1 MDKQIHEMNE
11 HYTRKK
17 RLQRII
23 ALLCVFIILF
33 TVNHLKMVAHTL
45 SRVPTCGF
53 QEHEHEA
60 GCYDDAGNL
69 ICGMVEHQHTD
80 ACYQE
85 APTLEIEDNPV
96 IDMPVD
102 DGDALSLDLNSDL
115 VVEDVPAP
123 AANAPVET
131 PAYTLGAKALLS
143 DIINSTDLKIK
154 LETIKKVGIVD
165 ADGSQEGLVEI
176 REEDNGDYTIKA
188 LRDFAQVEMAIVLAD
203 EAVVVKLVDGRADAE
218 QAASTVEDE
227 QAEEPSVVDRPEQP
241 APAAEDGQDELTVP
255 TVENEQTEQV
265 EQTVVDEQADQTE
278 QPVVEDGQAE
288 EPTVEDAQ
296 TEQPVVE
303 DGQVEEPA
311 EDEQTPPERT
321 EEPTVEDTQT
331 EQPAADEQVEAPA
344 VDEGTVTGQ
353 TEVSTTEEEPAI
365 KQTEVDTN
373 TGEGTE
379 TEKADSGQEAE
390 EVQVDDTAPA
400 DQEADAG
407 EDEPADDETARV
419 EGELPIT
426 IDTEGEEDKQ
436 AEGGQDEVV
445 YTAGSRIIQVND
457 GSVTLTWPAEAHIPA
472 DVVITIAEIE
482 KGTEDYDILYHQ
494 ALAELPEPEQ
504 AVTQVMR
511 FFDITLFTADG
522 EKIEPDAP
530 VSVQV
535 TVNEI
540 VDSDVAALHCEEV
553 GAPMET
559 VDANAEGE
567 SVAFDAPSF
576 SVYGVNYSKPAE
588 EETISSQVQV
598 DLSRVDTMGAATIEG
613 MSVSLSVSDLLQGTD
628 DAVSSSVDSKIDTE
642 QFVADAKVS
651 SSDVTVENG
660 TITLPA
666 DALDKATVSLQV
678 ETKETNS
685 DYITTVVTHTVD
697 IMLSDYAGRTEETA
711 GEGVTVKAVGENSLP
726 ADAKASVE
734 ENVAVPVSVEVA
746 EGESAAAFDINLT
759 NGNGDAIS
767 GPVAVTVMPS
777 ELNVLAEL
785 PEGAVAKRIEYTLI
799 HIHDDG
805 TSETVDLPAD
815 AVVVDE
821 NGKVESFS
829 FQTESFSTYVL
840 IYTVDFEYND
850 PETGETFMWSFPG
863 QGSYSIAAIMAELG
877 VTGQISD
884 VSLVRTVDAGGSP
897 KALYLSEDKT
907 ALVSEEAFLDT
918 FELTVVVDGKKYV
931 LEVTDDYVPNP
942 TSTNLADFLV
952 SATISAPTDQNGAY
966 VLNPGDK
973 YAINLTFKEEDDGL
987 QFDDNGPL
995 TYRMPDNLLADG
1007 ESGSLTIKVKE
1018 GTQTYS
1024 VPGNT
1029 YVIQRDAEGHD
1040 YLVFNWSTDT
1050 SISHVKAASNTA
1062 IVLTFEGGIR
1072 ENTEKIIFTDGLEKD
1087 IHIDTSNSVSV
1098 SKTADVRKNED
1109 KLIYTVTVVSTGKS
1123 ENVVLTDTLTG
1134 EGLTLDGTSFSARSS
1149 RTNAPV
1155 AGATLTVDPESVNNK
1170 NQFKYEL
1177 GNMENGEVITIQY
1190 AADIDPKVL
1199 KKLNGKTVTTAN
1211 NGVKVVSKGDP
1222 VGDNKT
1228 ITNTIDYTPSI
1239 NKSGATITDGN
1250 NGKKI
1255 LDWTITYNS
1264 EVKVPAGGDTITD
1277 TISANSQSIMKYCG
1291 DGIKVTVYNAN
1302 GEIER
1307 AETTIQWGDLAQKT
1321 DSVWKYVIPTN
1332 DTQPYKYVI
1341 TYQTEVDPSGLNE
1354 ITTVKNDVTT
1364 DGGNSGSGGGQVGPV
1379 GPDIL
1384 LDKQFESI
1392 DHVNKEMT
1400 WKVTFTVPTEG
1411 LNQAVVEDQ
1420 YPKSYQM
1427 WTTIRDEYKGWIFY
1441 DIVKQGSVE
1450 VAGLLSGETWDI
1462 KYGETAATITFYK
1475 DDQPGLKPNTQ
1486 SRLIEVTLKT
1496 VLDENWLELSKL
1508 KDWEYT
1514 RAHTNTV
1521 NLTYDGKVKTDS
1533 DTVTVTAPM
1542 LKKTATPVGVRKV
1555 NGVELPIYQYRVEL
1569 FGVENDVNEIVDTFN
1584 TELLEVYN
1592 GAANNFWVYH
1602 GNNMESVNY
1611 ARMNSTDTSWTTGVP
1626 ATYNN
1631 TTTGI
1636 IIYTNGESL
1645 KKGYRNVQGAYYP
1658 IYGVQYYLTV
1668 KNETAL
1674 AKIMGNAARRED
1686 GKYDIDNT
1694 AEWEGHTGTGKITYE
1709 YKGLEKKLLTP
1720 ESALTQQD
1728 DDIWMDFRITL
1739 NPSGATLNNGEPLM
1753 MRDTVENL
1761 SVDITS
1767 IRAKVGSIQSVEM
1780 QGNTVTYVIPDSTKV
1795 VIEYRAK
1802 AVFADIGATNTT
1814 THIQF
1819 RNTAEVLGYHDDVSG
1834 DAYRRNSG
1842 SGTAS
1847 VPQLNIIKYAAG
1859 NIQSRLQGAVFELLD
1874 QNKQPIVDKENK
1886 AVTFTTDAQGK
1897 AVIEGGMAEHGW
1909 NLTANKLYY
1918 IHETVAPAGYT
1929 LDNTYYQFKISE
1941 NSETDYG
1948 QYLYYSGDNLTV
1960 KNYPGTYV
1968 TVNKVWSDGNEK
1980 HGADTVTIKLQQ
1992 RMKTSSADD
2001 ATWGPWSDNIRK
2013 KVKQSNGEYVWQD
2026 VELTI
2031 ELNANNKWKDSFTDL
2046 ESKVPLNLPALKDT
2060 PDVDA
2065 EYQIVETQV
2074 NGKSLTEA
2082 GVTAHKIEQNASTN
2096 GYSYTVTNTVEA
2108 NTGDLELLKKVTGK
2122 EDTTTQFEF
2131 EITLTAPAGV
2141 TLKSS
2146 YAGTQG
2152 GTQKTFTV
2160 AEGKISGIKLR
2171 HGEKAVINGLPAGT
2185 QYKVEEKNIPKG
2197 FNPTWINQNGII
2209 PNSSGAKVSVSA
2221 ENVFTAEANT
2231 TFSVKKNFIGGNLND
2246 MQFTFKLTQVDADN
2260 STTPVTTKL
2269 ANPVTVTT
2277 DRAAGTEQTMSFA
2290 LPEDFKF
2297 TQDDIGKTFWF
2308 MIEEEVPEEARTS
2321 PFIAEGVKY
2330 ANPCQQWVSV
2340 TISESAGALVVTK
2353 STTEEQPD
2361 AEFTNEQLGKLIVT
2375 KTYAGNAADNLTD
2388 QQKQAITFS
2397 IDGPNG
2403 FDDIAERPLS
2413 DESFKKGA
2421 DGAYTLTLNNIP
2433 LG

>member
-102 DGDALSLDLNSDL
+102 DGDGLSLDLNSDL

-123 AANAPVET
+123 VANAPVET

-165 ADGSQEGLVEI
+165 SDGSQEGLVEI
-176 REEDNGDYTIKA
+176 REEDNGDYIIKA

-203 EAVVVKLVDGRADAE
+203 EVMVVKLVDGRADAE

-241 APAAEDGQDELTVP
+241 APAAENGQDELTVP

-265 EQTVVDEQADQTE
+265 EQSVVDEQADQAE
-278 QPVVEDGQAE
+278 QPVVEDGQTE
-288 EPTVEDAQ
+288 KPTVEDAQ

-303 DGQVEEPA
+303 DGQAEEPA
-311 EDEQTPPERT
+311 GDEQTPPEQT
-321 EEPTVEDTQT
+321 EEPSVEDTQT

-365 KQTEVDTN
+365 KQTEVDAYTD
-373 TGEGTE
+373 EGTE

-407 EDEPADDETARV
+407 EDAPADDETARV
-419 EGELPIT
+419 EGEFPIT

-734 ENVAVPVSVEVA
+734 ENVAVPESVEVA

-785 PEGAVAKRIEYTLI
+785 PEGAVAKRIQYTLI

-877 VTGQISD
+877 VTGQIGD

-918 FELTVVVDGKKYV
+918 FELTVVVEGKKYV
-931 LEVTDDYVPNP
+931 LVVTDDYVETP
-942 TSTNLADFLV
+942 TSTFLADFLV
-952 SATISAPTDQNGAY
+952 SASITAPTDENGAY
-966 VLNPGDK
+966 LLKPGDK
-973 YAINLTFKEEDDGL
+973 YAINLTFKENDDL
-987 QFDDNGPL
+987 QFDDIGPL
-995 TYRMPDNLLADG
+995 TYRMPDGLLADG
-1007 ESGSLTIKVKE
+1007 ESGSLTIKVKR
-1018 GTQTYS
+1018 GTETIS

-1029 YVIQRDAEGHD
+1029 YVIHHNNEDGHD
-1040 YLVFNWSTDT
+1040 YLTFNWSTDPNM
-1050 SISHVKAASNTA
+1050 SYVKAASNTA

-1072 ENTEKIIFTDGLEKD
+1072 DNTSRIIFKDGLEKD
-1087 IHIDTSNSVSV
+1087 ILVDNTSSVSV
-1098 SKTADVRKNED
+1098 SKTAEVRK
-1109 KLIYTVTVVSTGKS
+1109 
-1123 ENVVLTDTLTG
+1123 
-1134 EGLTLDGTSFSARSS
+1134 
-1149 RTNAPV
+1149 
-1155 AGATLTVDPESVNNK
+1155 
-1170 NQFKYEL
+1170 
-1177 GNMENGEVITIQY
+1177 
-1190 AADIDPKVL
+1190 
-1199 KKLNGKTVTTAN
+1199 
-1211 NGVKVVSKGDP
+1211 
-1222 VGDNKT
+1222 
-1228 ITNTIDYTPSI
+1228 
-1239 NKSGATITDGN
+1239 
-1250 NGKKI
+1250 
-1255 LDWTITYNS
+1255 
-1264 EVKVPAGGDTITD
+1264 
-1277 TISANSQSIMKYCG
+1277 
-1291 DGIKVTVYNAN
+1291 
-1302 GEIER
+1302 
-1307 AETTIQWGDLAQKT
+1307 
-1321 DSVWKYVIPTN
+1321 
-1332 DTQPYKYVI
+1332 
-1341 TYQTEVDPSGLNE
+1341 
-1354 ITTVKNDVTT
+1354 
-1364 DGGNSGSGGGQVGPV
+1364 
-1379 GPDIL
+1379 
-1384 LDKQFESI
+1384 
-1392 DHVNKEMT
+1392 
-1400 WKVTFTVPTEG
+1400 
-1411 LNQAVVEDQ
+1411 
-1420 YPKSYQM
+1420 
-1427 WTTIRDEYKGWIFY
+1427 
-1441 DIVKQGSVE
+1441 
-1450 VAGLLSGETWDI
+1450 
-1462 KYGETAATITFYK
+1462 
-1475 DDQPGLKPNTQ
+1475 
-1486 SRLIEVTLKT
+1486 
-1496 VLDENWLELSKL
+1496 
-1508 KDWEYT
+1508 
-1514 RAHTNTV
+1514 
-1521 NLTYDGKVKTDS
+1521 
-1533 DTVTVTAPM
+1533 
-1542 LKKTATPVGVRKV
+1542 
-1555 NGVELPIYQYRVEL
+1555 
-1569 FGVENDVNEIVDTFN
+1569 
-1584 TELLEVYN
+1584 
-1592 GAANNFWVYH
+1592 
-1602 GNNMESVNY
+1602 
-1611 ARMNSTDTSWTTGVP
+1611 
-1626 ATYNN
+1626 
-1631 TTTGI
+1631 
-1636 IIYTNGESL
+1636 
-1645 KKGYRNVQGAYYP
+1645 
-1658 IYGVQYYLTV
+1658 
-1668 KNETAL
+1668 
-1674 AKIMGNAARRED
+1674 
-1686 GKYDIDNT
+1686 
-1694 AEWEGHTGTGKITYE
+1694 
-1709 YKGLEKKLLTP
+1709 
-1720 ESALTQQD
+1720 
-1728 DDIWMDFRITL
+1728 
-1739 NPSGATLNNGEPLM
+1739 
-1753 MRDTVENL
+1753 
-1761 SVDITS
+1761 
-1767 IRAKVGSIQSVEM
+1767 
-1780 QGNTVTYVIPDSTKV
+1780 
-1795 VIEYRAK
+1795 
-1802 AVFADIGATNTT
+1802 
-1814 THIQF
+1814 
-1819 RNTAEVLGYHDDVSG
+1819 
-1834 DAYRRNSG
+1834 
-1842 SGTAS
+1842 
-1847 VPQLNIIKYAAG
+1847 
-1859 NIQSRLQGAVFELLD
+1859 
-1874 QNKQPIVDKENK
+1874 
-1886 AVTFTTDAQGK
+1886 
-1897 AVIEGGMAEHGW
+1897 
-1909 NLTANKLYY
+1909 
-1918 IHETVAPAGYT
+1918 
-1929 LDNTYYQFKISE
+1929 
-1941 NSETDYG
+1941 
-1948 QYLYYSGDNLTV
+1948 
-1960 KNYPGTYV
+1960 
-1968 TVNKVWSDGNEK
+1968 
-1980 HGADTVTIKLQQ
+1980 
-1992 RMKTSSADD
+1992 
-2001 ATWGPWSDNIRK
+2001 
-2013 KVKQSNGEYVWQD
+2013 
-2026 VELTI
+2026 
-2031 ELNANNKWKDSFTDL
+2031 
-2046 ESKVPLNLPALKDT
+2046 
-2060 PDVDA
+2060 
-2065 EYQIVETQV
+2065 
-2074 NGKSLTEA
+2074 
-2082 GVTAHKIEQNASTN
+2082 
-2096 GYSYTVTNTVEA
+2096 
-2108 NTGDLELLKKVTGK
+2108 
-2122 EDTTTQFEF
+2122 
-2131 EITLTAPAGV
+2131 
-2141 TLKSS
+2141 
-2146 YAGTQG
+2146 
-2152 GTQKTFTV
+2152 
-2160 AEGKISGIKLR
+2160 
-2171 HGEKAVINGLPAGT
+2171 
-2185 QYKVEEKNIPKG
+2185 
-2197 FNPTWINQNGII
+2197 
-2209 PNSSGAKVSVSA
+2209 
-2221 ENVFTAEANT
+2221 
-2231 TFSVKKNFIGGNLND
+2231 
-2246 MQFTFKLTQVDADN
+2246 
-2260 STTPVTTKL
+2260 
-2269 ANPVTVTT
+2269 
-2277 DRAAGTEQTMSFA
+2277 
-2290 LPEDFKF
+2290 
-2297 TQDDIGKTFWF
+2297 
-2308 MIEEEVPEEARTS
+2308 
-2321 PFIAEGVKY
+2321 
-2330 ANPCQQWVSV
+2330 
-2340 TISESAGALVVTK
+2340 
-2353 STTEEQPD
+2353 
-2361 AEFTNEQLGKLIVT
+2361 
-2375 KTYAGNAADNLTD
+2375 
-2388 QQKQAITFS
+2388 
-2397 IDGPNG
+2397 
-2403 FDDIAERPLS
+2403 
-2413 DESFKKGA
+2413 
-2421 DGAYTLTLNNIP
+2421 
-2433 LG
+2433 